1 MWSVEKHGQMRADVE
16 DQQLEGRRQGP
27 VWFEKLRSLTGRL
40 WRYKREKGWMEKKFS
55 AIVTILAAAPTFHL
69 MCHFG
74 VHPIPAD
81 GKRRRRRLAKT
92 LMTPS
97 RPGWAQEAL
106 MMVNGNVDE
115 DEDEDGNHD
124 HMMMVN

>member
-1 MWSVEKHGQMRADVE
+1 
-16 DQQLEGRRQGP
+16 
-27 VWFEKLRSLTGRL
+27 
-40 WRYKREKGWMEKKFS
+40 MEKKFS
-55 AIVTILAAAPTFHL
+55 AIVTILAAPPTFHL

-74 VHPIPAD
+74 AHPIAAD

>member
-1 MWSVEKHGQMRADVE
+1 
-16 DQQLEGRRQGP
+16 
-27 VWFEKLRSLTGRL
+27 
-40 WRYKREKGWMEKKFS
+40 MEKKFS

-69 MCHFG
+69 MCHQDFG

-106 MMVNGNVDE
+106 MMVNGNVDD
-115 DEDEDGNHD
+115 DEDEEGNHD

>member
-1 MWSVEKHGQMRADVE
+1 
-16 DQQLEGRRQGP
+16 
-27 VWFEKLRSLTGRL
+27 
-40 WRYKREKGWMEKKFS
+40 MEKKFS

-69 MCHFG
+69 MCHQDFG
-74 VHPIPAD
+74 VRPIPAD

-97 RPGWAQEAL
+97 RPGRAQEAL
-106 MMVNGNVDE
+106 MMVNGNVDDDE